1 VTARRRTALV
11 VVVAATVIT
20 IDQLTK
26 TWAVH
31 TLATRDI
38 DLFWTLRFHLARNRG
53 PAFSLGFGSGGLIAI
68 LAIVIVI
75 VFLVIG
81 RSVDT
86 KLGVLSLGLVL
97 GGAIGNLVDR
107 AFREGSGFLG
117 GGVIDFIDPQWWPIF
132 NVADMAVTI
141 GGVLLV
147 FTASS
152 DRA

>member
-1 VTARRRTALV
+1 MTPRRRTALV
-11 VVVAATVIT
+11 VVVAAVVIT